1 MGVRFHPSVIG
12 FPVEG
17 MPIHG
22 PEILKTSAFLLI
34 SLIVAH
40 FLHRY
45 LRCLFALSVLRFHL
59 LFALSIYASGST
71 NSRVQR

>member
-22 PEILKTSAFLLI
+22 PEILTTSAFLLI
-34 SLIVAH
+34 LLIVVR

-45 LRCLFALSVLRFHL
+45 LRYLFM
-59 LFALSIYASGST
+59 LSIYASGST